1 MDPNRSCIAASF
13 DHLVDAREQRERDGE
28 AERLRSLE
36 VDEQL
41 DLGGLLDREISWLRV
56 FEDTAL
62 IDAHL
67 AVRIRKCRFPS

>member
-1 MDPNRSCIAASF
+1 MIAASF
-13 DHLVDAREQRERDGE
+13 DHLVGAHEQRERDGE

-41 DLGGLLDREISWLRV
+41 DLGGLLEREISGLRV